1 MMPHDSRL
9 GSRFWAQLMPLS
21 KPHMVQDSLPRH
33 PKVWPDDPDRLGRVQ
48 VVAQSVSF
56 SILRICATELS
67 M

>member
-1 MMPHDSRL
+1 MPYS
-9 GSRFWAQLMPLS
+9 LS
-21 KPHMVQDSLPRH
+21 KPHMVQDILPRH

-48 VVAQSVSF
+48 VAQSASF